1 MAFVVSGLTDYT
13 KEVKTDLLVK
23 SMFSGKTASLLQGAG
38 QVVPGIKSAEILP
51 LLTSDVYFQTDG
63 CGYTASGSTTI
74 SKRTLTVGKIK
85 IEETLCP
92 KTLET
97 KYTQIGLAAGAP
109 VDLGVFQ
116 EQIGNEKAS
125 KVAEALETSIWQ
137 GDSTGGSGN
146 SGFFDGFLTIL
157 GDLGFGGAG
166 DPIEGNPT
174 TGGGYTQ
181 LTSLTSSNIDEAIAK
196 IYSLIPAGVLGKE
209 DVFIAMG
216 TDTYRTYRAWLV
228 SANLFHYDAV
238 EATAMEIVDPI
249 SGIKIY
255 GLHGMNGTNK
265 IVAGRWSNFFIGTD
279 MMNEEEDWKM
289 WYSQDNDEVRFRA
302 SMKYGTQIAY
312 PEEVVYFKLP

>member
-51 LLTSDVYFQTDG
+51 LLYSDVFFQTDG

-97 KYTQIGLAAGAP
+97 KYTQIGLAAGSP

-116 EQIGNEKAS
+116 EQIGNEKAA
-125 KVAEALETSIWQ
+125 KVAEALESSIWQ
-137 GDSTGGSGN
+137 GDSTGGAGN
-146 SGFFDGFLTIL
+146 LGFFDGFLTIL

>member
-51 LLTSDVYFQTDG
+51 LLDSDVYFQTDA
-63 CGYTASGSTTI
+63 CGYTASGTTTI
-74 SKRTLTVGKIK
+74 SKRTITVGKIK
-85 IEETLCP
+85 VEETLCP

-116 EQIGNEKAS
+116 DQIGAEKAA
-125 KVAEALETSIWQ
+125 KIAESLETAIWQ
-137 GDSTGGSGN
+137 ASLSGAGN
-146 SGFFDGFLTIL
+146 NRFFDGFLTIL
-157 GDLGFGGAG
+157 SDLGFGGSG
-166 DPIEGNPT
+166 DPIEGNPS
-174 TGGGYTQ
+174 TGGGWTK
-181 LTSLTSSNIDEAIAK
+181 LTSLTSSNIDDAIAK
-196 IYSLIPAGVLGKE
+196 IYSLIPAGVLGKP

-238 EATAMEIVDPI
+238 EAAEMQIVDPI

-265 IVAGRWSNFFIGTD
+265 IVAGRWSNFFLGTD
-279 MMNEEEDWKM
+279 MMNEEEDFTM
-289 WYSQDNDEVRFRA
+289 WYSQDNNEVRFRA
-302 SMKYGTQIAY
+302 SMKYGTQIAR
-312 PEEVVYFKLP
+312 PDEVVYFTL